1 MLQRIG
7 TDDIGKHLLQLG
19 GWHPNNI
26 CQILAYEEVAAKYQ
40 TPGGVARD
48 MDQPRAQNLSR
59 GGPMRFKPC
68 ATADAQQ

>member
-1 MLQRIG
+1 
-7 TDDIGKHLLQLG
+7 
-19 GWHPNNI
+19 
-26 CQILAYEEVAAKYQ
+26 
-40 TPGGVARD
+40 